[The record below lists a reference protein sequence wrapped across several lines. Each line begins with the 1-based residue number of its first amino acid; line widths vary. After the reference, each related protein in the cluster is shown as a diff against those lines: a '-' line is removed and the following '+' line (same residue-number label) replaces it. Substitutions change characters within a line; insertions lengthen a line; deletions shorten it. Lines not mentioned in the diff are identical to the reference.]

1 MTMTFSPLYNSH
13 FTFSFNHHALIQIY
27 QRIHYSTFGVRAAAL
42 SAEWKPTDGMKWEE
56 KDFEAEIKKLE
67 KEAESRLDA
76 KIKELEANIEKVGK
90 P

>member
-1 MTMTFSPLYNSH
+1 MNFHS
-13 FTFSFNHHALIQIY
+13 A
-27 QRIHYSTFGVRAAAL
+27 FGVRATAL
-42 SAEWKPTDGMKWEE
+42 SAEWQPAEGMKWEE

>member
-1 MTMTFSPLYNSH
+1 MFKSIIVAIILASATAFAPAHS
-13 FTFSFNHHALIQIY
+13 A
-27 QRIHYSTFGVRAAAL
+27 FGVRATAL
-42 SAEWKPTDGMKWEE
+42 SAEWQPSDGMKWEE
-56 KDFEAEIKKLE
+56 KDFEQEIKKLE

>member
-1 MTMTFSPLYNSH
+1 
-13 FTFSFNHHALIQIY
+13 
-27 QRIHYSTFGVRAAAL
+27 
-42 SAEWKPTDGMKWEE
+42 MKWEE